1 MRACRRANKVACVGV
16 IILIAGCGGVDKG
29 SFTGQ
34 QICVATVA
42 TSMGRDPSIIKVSS
56 SQENIT
62 SLSYYRSED
71 GKYWKY
77 RCKLEGDKVIWAS
90 DPGRWRT
97 GQYDSKITFSVDGD
111 SLNILE
117 NYSDGSSTTKTY
129 NKNQLGS

>member
-1 MRACRRANKVACVGV
+1 
-16 IILIAGCGGVDKG
+16 
-29 SFTGQ
+29 
-34 QICVATVA
+34 
-42 TSMGRDPSIIKVSS
+42 MGKDPSIIKVSS

-62 SLSYYRSED
+62 SLRYYRRQD

-77 RCKLEGDKVIWAS
+77 RCKLEGDKVVWAS

-117 NYSDGSSTTKTY
+117 NYSDGSSTTRTY
-129 NKNQLGS
+129 NKSQLGS